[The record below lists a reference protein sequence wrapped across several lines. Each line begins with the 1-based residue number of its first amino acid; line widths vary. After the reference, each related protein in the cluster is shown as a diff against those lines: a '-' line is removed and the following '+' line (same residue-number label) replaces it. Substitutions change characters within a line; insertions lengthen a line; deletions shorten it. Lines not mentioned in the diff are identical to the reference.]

1 MLSNKHILEALVL
14 ATIFAAIIA
23 PIMPVAAVVQY
34 KVLASYDFL
43 NADEVSSFDNMTL
56 AADNWNT
63 TLTSYSIS
71 NGILNITNKDTSDAL
86 LVLDKPLSGY
96 AEVKFAGTGEIIVFT
111 GNITDKQGFVVER
124 TSSGIVVYLLNGTS
138 KTSLASISTTQDTV
152 EISLM
157 NGEFSVYLA
166 DGTQVYNSDIGSVA
180 AASIALGAP
189 ASDGTN
195 AVTASIDKI
204 ALYGFTLAGTA
215 EIDLGTKTVTA
226 SARVA
231 KFDYD
236 VSSYSNIQTAKLVI
250 TFTPADGDPY
260 ARIYVVSTTDPGN
273 DWATWSPDNSLSTG
287 AIIYGGTIEVDVTD
301 VVKNNPTGSFYA
313 GISVGGSYSWSISA
327 KLVLDADT
335 STTSTTTQT
344 STELPNVGHNIDWG
358 QYKYLLIGG
367 GAVVLLALIIA
378 LANTGGRRRRGLA
391 ALLAV
396 FIFLLVIGG
405 IAIAVMAWLH
415 PEYLT
420 AMAFGLGAIAVL
432 VLLVMVTSGKRIPNP
447 VKR

>member
-1 MLSNKHILEALVL
+1 MLSRNKHILEALVL

-43 NADEVSSFDNMTL
+43 NADEVASFENMTL

-96 AEVKFAGTGEIIVFT
+96 AEIKFAGSGEVIVFT

-166 DGTQVYNSDIGSVA
+166 DGTQVYNDNIGDVGA
-180 AASIALGAP
+180 GVIALGAP

-204 ALYGFTLAGTA
+204 ALYGYTLSGTA
-215 EIDLGTKTVTA
+215 EIDLGSKTVTA

-236 VSSYSNIQTAKLVI
+236 ASSYSNIQSAILVVTLKPVDDI
-250 TFTPADGDPY
+250 Y
-260 ARIYVVSTTDPGN
+260 ARKFVIDTADPGN
-273 DWATWSPDNSLSTG
+273 DWTTWGTSTTLRLG
-287 AIIYGGTIEVDVTD
+287 VISKHGGTIKVDVTD
-301 VVKNNPTGSFYA
+301 VVKNNPTGSFYV
-313 GISVGGSYSWSISA
+313 GISVGGSFSWSVSA
-327 KLVLDADT
+327 KLVLDAGTSSGT
-335 STTSTTTQT
+335 STSSPIEVPSTGN
-344 STELPNVGHNIDWG
+344 SIDWG

-378 LANTGGRRRRGLA
+378 LANTGGRKRRGLA

-396 FIFLLVIGG
+396 FIFLLVVGG

-432 VLLVMVTSGKRIPNP
+432 VLLVMVTGGKRIPNP